1 MTRPLIAKSRGDVK
15 KIIMFLDD
23 GLGTGDTQSLA
34 KDVSQAVK
42 QELLDSGFI
51 PKVDKCIWA
60 PFQV

>member
-1 MTRPLIAKSRGDVK
+1 
-15 KIIMFLDD
+15 MFLDD